1 MEYILLLALNTADFA
16 TGILAAKIKKQPIVS
31 RKAKQGILRKC
42 AEWLAVFVA
51 FVCEHFAGGII
62 GVELPAALVVVGW
75 LCVCELISIV
85 ENLAKCGLKIPAK
98 LLNILKNQVEEDKE
112 K

>member
-1 MEYILLLALNTADFA
+1 MEYLLLLCLNTADFA

-51 FVCEHFAGGII
+51 FVCEHFAGDILGT
-62 GVELPAALVVVGW
+62 ELPAALVVVGW
-75 LCVCELISIV
+75 LCICELISIA

-98 LLNILKNQVEEDKE
+98 LLNHLKNQVEEDNK